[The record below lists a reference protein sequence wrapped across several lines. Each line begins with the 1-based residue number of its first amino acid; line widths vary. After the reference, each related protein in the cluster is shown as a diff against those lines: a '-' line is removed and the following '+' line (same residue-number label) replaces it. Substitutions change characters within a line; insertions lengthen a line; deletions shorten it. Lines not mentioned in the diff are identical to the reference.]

1 VVEIVYHF
9 GVLTLISRIT
19 YAAVDL
25 VGIPLVVGKLLR
37 FVIACCFCEM
47 SHRCASPIIV
57 AIPPTFSFTLKVTT
71 KWGELCPI
79 ESMFEGICLAYF
91 VHRRYQ

>member
-1 VVEIVYHF
+1 
-9 GVLTLISRIT
+9 
-19 YAAVDL
+19 
-25 VGIPLVVGKLLR
+25 
-37 FVIACCFCEM
+37 
-47 SHRCASPIIV
+47 
-57 AIPPTFSFTLKVTT
+57 LKVTT